1 MSDVDEFSTK
11 MRDVYDMI
19 NEDKD
24 KDMITWSY
32 VIITWTHRFHQQAGQ
47 TPMPRQSPEQTKS
60 WCLCFFSWLIG
71 SWFIRIWKRD
81 KNYCRKKRNP
91 GVMFYNGLLDDGLSE
106 YEK

>member
-1 MSDVDEFSTK
+1 
-11 MRDVYDMI
+11 
-19 NEDKD
+19 
-24 KDMITWSY
+24 MITWSY

-60 WCLCFFSWLIG
+60 WCFYGGLDRG
-71 SWFIRIWKRD
+71 FIRIWKSD